1 LLVILI
7 MPSYIDQ
14 LNKEIILKKPP
25 VRIISL
31 VPSQTELL
39 YDLGLADKVVGIT
52 KFCVHPDEWFR
63 SKTRVGGTK
72 NIHISKV
79 QELQPDLIIANKEEN
94 LPEQVTE
101 LETIAPVWTSDIST
115 VDDALRMI
123 YSIGEIT
130 DRKEPAEMI
139 IEKISTSFA
148 EIRKMT
154 ELHQKIRTVY
164 LIWKDPYMTVG
175 GDTFIHEIMTLAGL
189 QNVFADSKRY
199 PEIHL
204 EDIPSAGAELVLL
217 SSEPYPFKEKHITAL
232 SQQLP
237 GARIMLVD
245 GQIFSWY
252 GSRML
257 HIAEYLRN
265 FFKNMQQGNR

>member
-1 LLVILI
+1 MLVILT
-7 MPSYIDQ
+7 MPRYIDQ

-39 YDLGLADKVVGIT
+39 YELGLADKVAGIT

-72 NIHISKV
+72 DIHISKV

-94 LPEQVTE
+94 LRDQVAE
-101 LETIAPVWTSDIST
+101 LEKIAPVWTSDIST
-115 VDDALRMI
+115 VDDALQMI

-130 DRKEPAEMI
+130 DSKEYANLI
-139 IEKISTSFA
+139 IKKITTSFT
-148 EIRKMT
+148 EIRKIT
-154 ELHQKIRTVY
+154 DSLKNTRTAY
-164 LIWKDPYMTVG
+164 LIWKDPYMSVG
-175 GDTFIHEIMTLAGL
+175 ADTFIHEIMTLAGM

-199 PEIHL
+199 PEISIR
-204 EDIPSAGAELVLL
+204 DIQSGGAELVLL
-217 SSEPYPFKEKHITAL
+217 SSEPYPFKEKHITEL

-237 GARIMLVD
+237 GIKIMLVD
-245 GQIFSWY
+245 GEMFSWY
-252 GSRML
+252 GSRMMHL
-257 HIAEYLRN
+257 GAYLCGLLPGI
-265 FFKNMQQGNR
+265 KG